1 MKKQAIVIL
10 ILLFVIVIIIAFAI
24 AQNVSA
30 EKDLFRYNEQYNKYL
45 NGQVLGTEVA
55 SLINKAINANE
66 KNNIEKDEKEYYI
79 SNVTIQDIELDLEE
93 VEMLKQHKLLENF
106 RPLEVYESIEN
117 RNEEIQ
123 LLNLYGNNGKI
134 SEKELINWQKILTN

>member
-79 SNVTIQDIELDLEE
+79 SNGSNSIKVYVKLEPEGESFPMERINKLGMIEFVKNFSLIDFTCTE
-93 VEMLKQHKLLENF
+93 VKYHNETNKVS
-106 RPLEVYESIEN
+106 EVYFEV
-117 RNEEIQ
+117 
-123 LLNLYGNNGKI
+123 L
-134 SEKELINWQKILTN
+134 

>member
-10 ILLFVIVIIIAFAI
+10 ILIFVIVIIIAFSV

-30 EKDLFRYNEQYNKYL
+30 EKELLRYNEQYNKYL

-79 SNVTIQDIELDLEE
+79 PNGTDSIKIYVKLEPE
-93 VEMLKQHKLLENF
+93 GENF
-106 RPLEVYESIEN
+106 PMERIDKLGMIEFVKNFSLMDFTCTEVKYHLETKKVSE
-117 RNEEIQ
+117 
-123 LLNLYGNNGKI
+123 LYF
-134 SEKELINWQKILTN
+134 EVL